1 MKTWEKNIRRVEPY
15 VPGEQPKVK
24 DVVKLNTNE
33 NPYPPTPKVLEAAE
47 RMNISDLRLYPDPEV
62 TDLVHAI
69 AAYYGMNDNQV
80 FVGVGSDDVLSMCF
94 LTFFNSDKPIL
105 FPDISY
111 SFYSVWADLYRIPY
125 EKQPLDKDFNI
136 IPEDYYKENGGVVF
150 PNPNAPTAL
159 YMELD
164 KVEDIIKHNQDVV
177 VIVDEAYIDFGGK
190 SAMELVNKYENVLV
204 VQTFSKSRSM
214 AGMRIGYCFGNPELI
229 KALNDVKFSFNS
241 YTMNRTSISYGI
253 ESVNDKEYFEECVGK
268 IVKTRENAKERLSQL
283 GFSFPDSKANFIFAT
298 HKSVPAK
305 EIFEKLKGELDVK
318 LGRGWQKYDPVIKKG
333 RPQSYKK
340 LFQELDSDSQE
351 SANALIKY
359 FNEGIPEDAPV
370 SPVIHLIL
378 ILCVCEVGRGYGQ
391 APDNML
397 AYAHDLIDYPNLT
410 WSSLLDTAGSSP
422 EFAFLCK
429 GDSDEDYKE

>member
-33 NPYPPTPKVLEAAE
+33 NPYPPTPKVHEAAE

-105 FPDISY
+105 FPNISY

-177 VIVDEAYIDFGGK
+177 VIVDEAYMILAE
-190 SAMELVNKYENVLV
+190 SQQWSL
-204 VQTFSKSRSM
+204 
-214 AGMRIGYCFGNPELI
+214 
-229 KALNDVKFSFNS
+229 
-241 YTMNRTSISYGI
+241 SISMKMCWLY
-253 ESVNDKEYFEECVGK
+253 
-268 IVKTRENAKERLSQL
+268 R
-283 GFSFPDSKANFIFAT
+283 
-298 HKSVPAK
+298 H
-305 EIFEKLKGELDVK
+305 
-318 LGRGWQKYDPVIKKG
+318 
-333 RPQSYKK
+333 
-340 LFQELDSDSQE
+340 
-351 SANALIKY
+351 
-359 FNEGIPEDAPV
+359 
-370 SPVIHLIL
+370 
-378 ILCVCEVGRGYGQ
+378 
-391 APDNML
+391 
-397 AYAHDLIDYPNLT
+397 
-410 WSSLLDTAGSSP
+410 
-422 EFAFLCK
+422 FLNHVQWLV
-429 GDSDEDYKE
+429 